1 MLENM
6 NDEDRFKT
14 TYNICNDVLKGVAE
28 GSVRL
33 EGRSAFCLL
42 RDALA
47 CLASEEIKLASLK
60 NKADEDEGITEEDMR
75 GALVAAAKKT
85 IISQVGL
92 DGCDLDFS
100 DSDEL
105 SQLSYSSH
113 LN

>member
-42 RDALA
+42 RVSFFGL
-47 CLASEEIKLASLK
+47 SL
-60 NKADEDEGITEEDMR
+60 NDDI
-75 GALVAAAKKT
+75 
-85 IISQVGL
+85 
-92 DGCDLDFS
+92 
-100 DSDEL
+100 
-105 SQLSYSSH
+105 
-113 LN
+113 